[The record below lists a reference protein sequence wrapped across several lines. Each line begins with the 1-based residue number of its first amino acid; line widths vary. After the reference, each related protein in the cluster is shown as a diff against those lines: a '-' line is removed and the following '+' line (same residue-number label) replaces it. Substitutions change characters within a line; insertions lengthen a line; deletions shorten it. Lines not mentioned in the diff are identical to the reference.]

1 MTLGQGSSC
10 VAFVSSKL
18 GQLALLLITKK
29 CIFLQTRH
37 TNKYY
42 LQLIR
47 TVYTPIPL
55 SYIAVY
61 LLAPKESRGG
71 RERESVVGNALLI
84 FHFLDIL
91 ASGFLSLS
99 DFILWIEGSGV
110 GFLDLLDLE
119 I

>member
-1 MTLGQGSSC
+1 MC
-10 VAFVSSKL
+10 
-18 GQLALLLITKK
+18 
-29 CIFLQTRH
+29 
-37 TNKYY
+37 
-42 LQLIR
+42 
-47 TVYTPIPL
+47 
-55 SYIAVY
+55 
-61 LLAPKESRGG
+61 
-71 RERESVVGNALLI
+71 VVGNALLI